1 MGGGSGSGSV
11 GDARLLQGV
20 PPTRSN
26 DPWRSDDIETLRN
39 ASWEFRT
46 KNADKIRN
54 LNLVKGQYISYW
66 DLQGRSYFS
75 VPGEWVDFEG
85 LQIRVNANLGMET
98 TNRERYALKWWLNAN
113 RPTMTYRRFFTL
125 LMRMLKPGVW
135 EDGWIPALWDVR
147 QGDILPPVEPTGA
160 DVLVVNAAASTFASY
175 WNRIEEQAERGRRTL
190 YDNT

>member
-1 MGGGSGSGSV
+1 MSYPQRLNSQTWCEEYGRWIRIRVCWRRAITTGSS
-11 GDARLLQGV
+11 ANTFKRPIGV
-20 PPTRSN
+20 RMIS
-26 DPWRSDDIETLRN
+26 
-39 ASWEFRT
+39 
-46 KNADKIRN
+46 
-54 LNLVKGQYISYW
+54 KGQYISYW